1 MHSPRILFPLLLG
14 TLAASC
20 RTYHPAADFAQNEL
34 FYADVPF
41 ETKAPGDRP
50 VWLAPVV
57 DARNPETLPT
67 SERGFPIRYGGDEFW
82 DRPVTTM
89 LAEVLGRELA
99 TSQLFPAVQE
109 RASAEALLVKP
120 TLLAF
125 TLGSTEAV
133 AGSRSFAEI
142 ALRIQVLGP
151 AGADGKRV
159 LLHEQVYGHRVAS
172 EVGFKPVSP
181 YLLVAPVLQ
190 TTMQK
195 LLRGLDGS
203 NVARS
208 AVPIDLDGFGEP
220 AAEASSGR
228 R

>member
-1 MHSPRILFPLLLG
+1 MQLPRLLLPA
-14 TLAASC
+14 LFAVFAAACSA
-20 RTYHPAADFAQNEL
+20 YHPAADFAQNEL
-34 FYADVPF
+34 FYADVSF
-41 ETKAPGDRP
+41 ATKAPGDRP
-50 VWLAPVV
+50 VWVAPVI
-57 DARNPETLPT
+57 DARTPETLPT

-89 LAEVLGRELA
+89 LGEVLDRGFGN
-99 TSQLFPAVQE
+99 SQLFPAVQE
-109 RASAEALLVKP
+109 RASADALLVKP

-142 ALRIQVLGP
+142 ALRVQVLGP
-151 AGADGKRV
+151 AAADGKRG

-208 AVPIDLDGFGEP
+208 AVPIDGEGFGER
-220 AAEASSGR
+220 AAEASAPQR
-228 R
+228 

>member
-1 MHSPRILFPLLLG
+1 MHSSRILLPALLG
-14 TLAASC
+14 TLAAACS
-20 RTYHPAADFAQNEL
+20 TYHPAADFAQNEL
-34 FYADVPF
+34 FYVDVPF

-50 VWLAPVV
+50 VWVAPVV
-57 DARNPETLPT
+57 DARTPETLPT

-89 LAEVLGRELA
+89 LGEVLGRGFG
-99 TSQLFPAVQE
+99 SSHLFPAVQE

-151 AGADGKRV
+151 AGADGKRG

-208 AVPIDLDGFGEP
+208 AVPIDLDGLGDRP
-220 AAEASSGR
+220 AEATSSR